1 MSDTIDTI
9 KSILTPVFVKYD
21 IKQAV
26 LFGSFAKGCANEN
39 SDVDLLVDSRLKG
52 LRFVGFTEAVRQA
65 VDRPVDVI
73 DVSHIEKDSRIDKE
87 IRLTGVTIY
96 AG

>member
-96 AG
+96 AR

>member
-73 DVSHIEKDSRIDKE
+73 DVSHIEKDARIDKE

>member
-73 DVSHIEKDSRIDKE
+73 DVSHIEKDSRLDKE

>member
-73 DVSHIEKDSRIDKE
+73 DVSHIEKGSRIDKE

>member
-52 LRFVGFTEAVRQA
+52 LRFVDFTEAVRQA

>member
-65 VDRPVDVI
+65 VDRPVDII

>member
-87 IRLTGVTIY
+87 IRSTGVTIY

>member
-39 SDVDLLVDSRLKG
+39 SDIDLLVDSRLKG

>member
-1 MSDTIDTI
+1 MISNRRFFSVRLPKDA
-9 KSILTPVFVKYD
+9 
-21 IKQAV
+21 Q
-26 LFGSFAKGCANEN
+26 NEN

-52 LRFVGFTEAVRQA
+52 LRLVGFTEAVSQA
-65 VDRPVDVI
+65 VVRPVNVI
-73 DVSHIEKDSRIDKE
+73 DVSHIKKDSRIDKE

>member
-73 DVSHIEKDSRIDKE
+73 DVSHIEIDSRIDKE

>member
-1 MSDTIDTI
+1 MSDIVETI
-9 KSILTPVFVKYD
+9 KNILTPVFVKYD

-39 SDVDLLVDSRLKG
+39 SDVDLLVDSKLKG

-73 DVSHIEKDSRIDKE
+73 DVSHIEKGSRIDNE

>member
-1 MSDTIDTI
+1 MSDTVETI
-9 KSILTPVFVKYD
+9 KNILTPVFVEYD
-21 IKQAV
+21 IKQAI

-52 LRFVGFTEAVRQA
+52 LRLVGFTEAVSQA
-65 VDRPVDVI
+65 VVRPVNVI
-73 DVSHIEKDSRIDKE
+73 DVSHIKKDSRIDKE

>member
-26 LFGSFAKGCANEN
+26 LFGSFAKGCVNEN